1 MSVVVAID
9 GPGGSGK
16 STVAAALAARLG
28 VPHVDTGAYYRAA
41 ALAVLR
47 AGADPGDVAAVPA
60 VVGRARID
68 RRGGRTLL
76 DGEDVE
82 DEIRGPRVTAVV
94 SEIAAQPA
102 VRALLLAR
110 QQAEVTDAGVV
121 VEGRDAGTAVVPDAA
136 LKVWL
141 TASPEERAERR
152 AAQVGD
158 ARPDAVAAHAADLR
172 RRDALDRPQMLR
184 APDAVELDTTG
195 RTVDELVDVLVD
207 LLHRPDRREIARRP
221 L

>member
-16 STVAAALAARLG
+16 STVAAALAARLR

-47 AGADPGDVAAVPA
+47 AGVGPGDVAAVRG
-60 VVGRARID
+60 VVERARIE

-82 DEIRGPRVTAVV
+82 DEIRGARVTRVV

-102 VRALLLAR
+102 VRALLLGR
-110 QQAEVTDAGVV
+110 QQAEVTDAGAV

-141 TASPEERAERR
+141 TASPEERAGRR

-172 RRDALDRPQMLR
+172 RRDTRDRPQMLR
-184 APDAVELDTTG
+184 APGAVELDTTG
-195 RTVDELVDVLVD
+195 RTVPELVDALVT
-207 LLHRPDRREIARRP
+207 LLGRG
-221 L
+221 